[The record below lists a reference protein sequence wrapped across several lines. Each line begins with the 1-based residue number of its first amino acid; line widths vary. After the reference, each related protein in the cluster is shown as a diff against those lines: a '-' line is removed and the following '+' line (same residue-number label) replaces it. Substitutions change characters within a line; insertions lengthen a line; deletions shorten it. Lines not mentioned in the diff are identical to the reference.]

1 MRSICP
7 VVGCVDVLQWYN
19 TLHYPLLHSFKM
31 DHLFLSH
38 HEVPKG
44 LLVHLLN
51 VSQTPSLVEQI
62 FIPIL
67 NVGSGTHRSKMMI
80 LEWEEFMKLTV
91 ERLRVSHTTK
101 FYTIELPSAYT
112 LHQLM
117 SGVGQ
122 CLSTTAASSGWL
134 ILDARMVRVRSGLQY
149 SYMWRIRW

>member
-1 MRSICP
+1 MI
-7 VVGCVDVLQWYN
+7 L
-19 TLHYPLLHSFKM
+19 TLYVRYPLLHSLKV

-38 HEVPKG
+38 HEVLKG
-44 LLVHLLN
+44 LMVQLLN
-51 VSQTPSLVEQI
+51 ESQNPSLVEQI
-62 FIPIL
+62 FILIL

-101 FYTIELPSAYT
+101 FYTIELPSAYS

-134 ILDARMVRVRSGLQY
+134 FLNV
-149 SYMWRIRW
+149 